1 LKRSIGVDPGETD
14 KERERSREALRQ
26 ALGADACSF
35 EAAVAYLAR
44 TPARLVAVGIED
56 VLEMH
61 EQINVPG
68 TIEQHPNWQRRL
80 PVSLEELFGDQR
92 LARIK
97 AIFDC
102 SGRGPG

>member
-1 LKRSIGVDPGETD
+1 
-14 KERERSREALRQ
+14 
-26 ALGADACSF
+26 
-35 EAAVAYLAR
+35 
-44 TPARLVAVGIED
+44 LVAVGIED